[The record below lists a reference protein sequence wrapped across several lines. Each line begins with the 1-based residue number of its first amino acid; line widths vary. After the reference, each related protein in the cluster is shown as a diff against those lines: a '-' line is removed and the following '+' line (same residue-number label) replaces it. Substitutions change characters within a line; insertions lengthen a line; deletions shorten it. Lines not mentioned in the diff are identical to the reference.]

1 MNIQSPADAQAYYL
15 EDLTKIEHEIIE
27 KSAGADFLYRGEPEH
42 YEDEPHCGKVS
53 STLYRPSPNEFDSE
67 QFNLGNFQEGNVQEV
82 RNYTHE
88 HQKSGFEILTE
99 LQHYGGPTNL
109 IDFTTDYNIALF
121 FACDGSH
128 DEDGRVILLE
138 KSEATIEKYRIVTPQ
153 SPQNRVIAQKSVFAH
168 PPSGFIDFKDISII
182 CVPSGLKQWILMH
195 LRKYHDISTQSIYND
210 IHGYIRQ
217 RAQRT
222 SIGARGY
229 HVLAVD
235 AKERAAKSAST
246 EERQD
251 FLSLEC
257 NDLLYKAISSYTK
270 TMQYSPYDP
279 KIYVEQGQCYVETRE
294 YYLAIET
301 FSKAIF
307 LRPDYFDAY
316 LHRADAYEKIS
327 AIDFAIA
334 HYSKVRD
341 LATSSNDARYYGHV
355 ISLLDGRYE
364 NAIKGWR
371 EAIELKPE
379 FAADAFFW
387 CGTKWMLLSE
397 WCKAKS
403 EFQAAREKGM
413 GVPSE
418 FCMYYKSV
426 KDFEADYRVTVP
438 DAVAA
443 ILQPR

>member
-1 MNIQSPADAQAYYL
+1 MNIHNPPDAQAYYL
-15 EDLTKIEHEIIE
+15 DGLTKIEHEIIE
-27 KSAGADFLYRGEPEH
+27 KSAGGEFLYRGEPEH

-168 PPSGFIDFKDISII
+168 PPTGFIDFKDISII
-182 CVPSGLKQWILMH
+182 CVPSGLKRGLKQWILMH

-229 HVLAVD
+229 
-235 AKERAAKSAST
+235 SAST

-279 KIYVEQGQCYVETRE
+279 KIYVETGTM
-294 YYLAIET
+294 
-301 FSKAIF
+301 
-307 LRPDYFDAY
+307 LR
-316 LHRADAYEKIS
+316 R
-327 AIDFAIA
+327 
-334 HYSKVRD
+334 
-341 LATSSNDARYYGHV
+341 NARV
-355 ISLLDGRYE
+355 
-364 NAIKGWR
+364 
-371 EAIELKPE
+371 
-379 FAADAFFW
+379 
-387 CGTKWMLLSE
+387 LS
-397 WCKAKS
+397 C
-403 EFQAAREKGM
+403 
-413 GVPSE
+413 
-418 FCMYYKSV
+418 
-426 KDFEADYRVTVP
+426 D
-438 DAVAA
+438 
-443 ILQPR
+443 